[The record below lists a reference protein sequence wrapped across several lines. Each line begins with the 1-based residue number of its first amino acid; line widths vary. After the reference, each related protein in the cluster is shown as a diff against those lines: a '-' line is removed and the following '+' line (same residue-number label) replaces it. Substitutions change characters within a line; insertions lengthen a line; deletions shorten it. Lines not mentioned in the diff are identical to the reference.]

1 MRATERNLS
10 HDEADKIELIC
21 KNIGQQTD
29 YDWTKD
35 MKKLSPGAKF
45 ILYEEVA
52 ARFPCYLSSNMHSNV
67 TIMCRNDE
75 LSSKMGWIGCLLKG
89 SELLILFEDNCQIFL
104 KISLIPI
111 FLTFIYPVA
120 LNLLVN
126 NQLNSSLRQII
137 VTLLLFCLRL
147 YPSQFYITVAT

>member
-21 KNIGQQTD
+21 KNIQQQND

-52 ARFPCYLSSNMHSNV
+52 ARFPHYLSSSMHSKDKV
-67 TIMCRNDE
+67 
-75 LSSKMGWIGCLLKG
+75 SSKVILYTGKSF
-89 SELLILFEDNCQIFL
+89 SEALILASTNPQYDKRL
-104 KISLIPI
+104 
-111 FLTFIYPVA
+111 FIELP
-120 LNLLVN
+120 
-126 NQLNSSLRQII
+126 
-137 VTLLLFCLRL
+137 
-147 YPSQFYITVAT
+147 

>member
-52 ARFPCYLSSNMHSNV
+52 ARLPHYLSSSMHSKDKV
-67 TIMCRNDE
+67 
-75 LSSKMGWIGCLLKG
+75 SSKV
-89 SELLILFEDNCQIFL
+89 ILYKSCGHCSYLDITYDFTKYQ
-104 KISLIPI
+104 
-111 FLTFIYPVA
+111 A
-120 LNLLVN
+120 L
-126 NQLNSSLRQII
+126 
-137 VTLLLFCLRL
+137 
-147 YPSQFYITVAT
+147 